1 MEIFTFGQFSSLA
14 LFCSVHTRCA
24 KMLRS
29 KSFIV
34 LKSVEK
40 SKLFADLELS
50 PFKLLIR
57 RLIVYQVSYDN
68 LSTKFENQLMT
79 II

>member
-1 MEIFTFGQFSSLA
+1 M
-14 LFCSVHTRCA
+14 
-24 KMLRS
+24 
-29 KSFIV
+29 
-34 LKSVEK
+34 
-40 SKLFADLELS
+40 LFADLELS